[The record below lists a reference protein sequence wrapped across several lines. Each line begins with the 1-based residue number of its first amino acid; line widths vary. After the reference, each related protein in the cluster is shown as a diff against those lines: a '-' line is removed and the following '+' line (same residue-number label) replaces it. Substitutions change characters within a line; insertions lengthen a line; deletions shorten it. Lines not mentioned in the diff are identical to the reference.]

1 MKTTFL
7 LLQLLGFI
15 ILQMGLKWKKFEVEN
30 HSLISYL
37 ATRKDCA
44 FPTLWVL
51 MITNEEELNN
61 SFCSQKNMIANMIS
75 LR

>member
-15 ILQMGLKWKKFEVEN
+15 ILQMRLKWRKFEMEN

-37 ATRKDCA
+37 ATRKDCV
-44 FPTLWVL
+44 FPTLGFNDHRGRV
-51 MITNEEELNN
+51 E
-61 SFCSQKNMIANMIS
+61 Q
-75 LR
+75 